1 MTRGCLFEVRRR
13 QPPLQPEIRRGGALP
28 RMGVEHRWGREV
40 AAGLV
45 IWRVAPAQL
54 ATGTTPRIA
63 VANMESYLMGLS
75 N

>member
-1 MTRGCLFEVRRR
+1 
-13 QPPLQPEIRRGGALP
+13 
-28 RMGVEHRWGREV
+28 MGVEHRWGREV